1 MSKDIQL
8 FINEELYPAVYRRAP
23 EIFPEFGFRE
33 KKNGTGYES
42 TTDAKVTGE
51 SGKKGKVAYLER
63 SPFCLVDRTRE
74 TVEILKYI
82 QDRDNLDF
90 IGALR
95 LLADAAGVQIPEKE
109 YKAEQVERFEIERRR
124 GSLLDCLTSF
134 FHSALTDKQS
144 EYYSRIEST
153 KVREYLKE
161 RGYTPKDYTDPSPF
175 QPGYSV
181 TLSEVQKHIKA
192 HGFTSKELE
201 ALGLPRLDKYPL
213 AIPYISCGRVV
224 GLTFRAITDQ
234 TPKYLNSRGNW
245 KRENLLNL
253 SRRTQGITL
262 VEGVLDSYTA
272 LARGVGDVVSVS
284 GTSITEAQLRQA
296 ERAGVKDY
304 TLCFDNDRAGKEAT
318 ERAIKQ
324 IYNQQ
329 PEARVFVVSL
339 LDDCKDP
346 DDYIKKHGA
355 QSFEGL
361 IAEAQGAHIYTLN
374 SIIDKYHEKG
384 DLTAKEKAQLLEE
397 IEATLSE
404 IPNPY
409 NRGEFIT
416 AAMGVENISEFGVTP
431 EALEELAN
439 ERRYKRED
447 ARRAREMGDLIENR
461 VKGYISRGE
470 GLKGLEILT
479 EGLKKISHQ
488 TGRELVEDY
497 TLEDK
502 LREYKDKPK
511 PLQTGIRRLDDI
523 AHIRP
528 GAITIIGA
536 RPGEGK
542 STLMFNLCLNMAEKY
557 PDDRFLYF
565 SFEEETVYILLKLL
579 GILSGTDL
587 SKYYSRYNV
596 KTDFDLLGTYI
607 REGHTDIPEIENG
620 REILAAYI
628 DTGRIKVED
637 RFTTVEQ
644 VAEVVRHLHA
654 KNPVRAVYLDY
665 LQKIGTTKKTQ
676 DKRTEVGHI
685 SNEVLKLAKETKLA
699 IIAGSQFNREGNSL
713 SNLKESGDLEQDAN
727 LVIGIEKEKD
737 EEKKDKSA
745 AGLYNLE
752 VKILKSRDGKSGD
765 YTVLDW
771 HMNSRKIS

>member
-42 TTDAKVTGE
+42 TTDAKVTGG
-51 SGKKGKVAYLER
+51 SGKKGKVAYLEC
-63 SPFCLVDRTRE
+63 SPFCLNDWTNDP
-74 TVEILKYI
+74 VEVLKYI
-82 QDRDNLDF
+82 QQRDNLDF

-95 LLADAAGVQIPEKE
+95 YLADAAGVQIPKKE
-109 YKAEQVERFEIERRR
+109 YTAEQVERFEIERRR
-124 GSLLDCLTSF
+124 GSLLDCLASF

-144 EYYSRIEST
+144 EYYSRIGST
-153 KVREYLKE
+153 KVREYLEKN

-192 HGFTSKELE
+192 HGYTSKELE
-201 ALGLPRLDKYPL
+201 ALGLPRLEKYPL
-213 AIPYISCGRVV
+213 AIPYISRGRVV

-245 KRENLLNL
+245 KGENLLNL
-253 SRRTQGITL
+253 PRKTQGIAL

-272 LARGVGDVVSVS
+272 LTRGVGDIVALS

-339 LDDCKDP
+339 PDDCKDP

-355 QSFEGL
+355 QSFESL

-374 SIIDKYHEKG
+374 SIIDKYREKG
-384 DLTAKEKAQLLEE
+384 DLTAKDGKKLLEE

-409 NRGEFIT
+409 NRGQFIT
-416 AAMGVENISEFGVTP
+416 AAMGVPGMSDLGVTL

-447 ARRAREMGDLIENR
+447 ARRAREMGELIENR

-488 TGRELVEDY
+488 TGRELVKDY

-511 PLQTGIRRLDDI
+511 PLETGIDGLNNI

-528 GAITIIGA
+528 GAITLIGA
-536 RPGEGK
+536 RPGEG
-542 STLMFNLCLNMAEKY
+542 
-557 PDDRFLYF
+557 
-565 SFEEETVYILLKLL
+565 
-579 GILSGTDL
+579 
-587 SKYYSRYNV
+587 
-596 KTDFDLLGTYI
+596 
-607 REGHTDIPEIENG
+607 
-620 REILAAYI
+620 
-628 DTGRIKVED
+628 
-637 RFTTVEQ
+637 
-644 VAEVVRHLHA
+644 
-654 KNPVRAVYLDY
+654 
-665 LQKIGTTKKTQ
+665 
-676 DKRTEVGHI
+676 
-685 SNEVLKLAKETKLA
+685 
-699 IIAGSQFNREGNSL
+699 
-713 SNLKESGDLEQDAN
+713 
-727 LVIGIEKEKD
+727 
-737 EEKKDKSA
+737 
-745 AGLYNLE
+745 
-752 VKILKSRDGKSGD
+752 
-765 YTVLDW
+765 
-771 HMNSRKIS
+771 